1 MESFTLD
8 LENNVSQK
16 TVKNKIFPDFQLSIN
31 DYLLGSLLLIFCNI
45 FLVHADIYLIG
56 WSSLNFL
63 FGNPLE
69 FYENCRQFLTAGSSP
84 AAGYPPTTFAIFA
97 AWLYPFKVL
106 GLIKSPLYL
115 PTYLVYWLKSL
126 TFIFYIATATIFYKI
141 TQVYCLDKSWGKYA
155 TWVWL
160 TAPMAL
166 FSQVIVSQTDIFYL
180 FFTLIGFLFF
190 LRKNIY
196 LASFIFSIAITFKYF
211 PLFVFLPLLFFFE
224 KKILKL
230 MLCMLIFGIPILL
243 VNLLYGHSPA
253 FVEGVL
259 NFFALPRIFSSSM
272 DVGGIKVYGL
282 FLSFAILLGISYSLN
297 SENKNSLRIA
307 AYIFLVSSILPFLF
321 MLCHP
326 GWVIFFTPG
335 IVLTTMLESKEKI
348 KQFFLLDLIGLL
360 TFLVFVW
367 ILFQDNVDSAMFQTN
382 IFHIPFNNHYKLA
395 NIFVFDGNVLT
406 SASIFFSGFI
416 AYLCLQVI
424 LKYPYSF
431 KTNEID
437 NKVSAYKN
445 IRIRYYFSILIFLLP
460 VLLVLYISHT
470 PKYVHTETN
479 YNSFCNSSLKNYAL
493 GNKIIARCPIFILV
507 SEFITNKYKSTLV
520 N

>member
-1 MESFTLD
+1 MEAFTLD
-8 LENNVSQK
+8 LESNFSQK
-16 TVKNKIFPDFQLSIN
+16 KIKKKLFPDFKLSKS
-31 DYLLGSLLLIFCNI
+31 DYFLGGFLFLFCNI
-45 FLVHADIYLIG
+45 SLVHADIYLIG

-69 FYENCRQFLTAGSSP
+69 FYENCRHFLTAGSSP

-97 AWLYPFKVL
+97 AWLYPFKAL

-126 TFIFYIATATIFYKI
+126 TFIFYIATGNIFYKI
-141 TQVYCLDKSWGKYA
+141 TQIYCPDKLWGKYA

-166 FSQVIVSQTDIFYL
+166 FSQAIVSQTDIFYL
-180 FFTLIGFLFF
+180 FFTLMGFLFF
-190 LRKNIY
+190 LRKKIY
-196 LASFIFSIAITFKYF
+196 LASVIFSIAITFKYF
-211 PLFVFLPLLFFFE
+211 PLFVFLPLLFFYE

-230 MLCMLIFGIPILL
+230 ILCLSIFCIPLLL
-243 VNLLYGHSPA
+243 VKLLYGQSPA

-259 NFFALPRIFSSSM
+259 NFFALPRVFSSSM

-282 FLSFAILLGISYSLN
+282 FLSFAILLGVSYSLN

-326 GWVIFFTPG
+326 GWVIFFTPA

-360 TFLVFVW
+360 TFLVFIWV
-367 ILFQDNVDSAMFQTN
+367 LFQDNVDSAMFQSS
-382 IFHIPFNNHYKLA
+382 IFHISFNNHYKLA
-395 NIFVFDGNVLT
+395 NFFTLDGNILT
-406 SASIFFSGFI
+406 SAGIFFSGFI
-416 AYLCLQVI
+416 AYLCLQII
-424 LKYPYSF
+424 LKYPYSSI
-431 KTNEID
+431 TNQID
-437 NKVSAYKN
+437 NKVCFYKN
-445 IRIRYYFSILIFLLP
+445 IRIRYYFSLLIFIIP
-460 VLLVLYISHT
+460 VLLVVYISHT
-470 PKYVHTETN
+470 SKYIHSETN
-479 YNSFCNSSLKNYAL
+479 SNGFCIASLKDYTV
-493 GNKIIARCPIFILV
+493 GDKIIARCPIFSLI
-507 SEFITNKYKSTLV
+507 SEFISNKNKLS
-520 N
+520 